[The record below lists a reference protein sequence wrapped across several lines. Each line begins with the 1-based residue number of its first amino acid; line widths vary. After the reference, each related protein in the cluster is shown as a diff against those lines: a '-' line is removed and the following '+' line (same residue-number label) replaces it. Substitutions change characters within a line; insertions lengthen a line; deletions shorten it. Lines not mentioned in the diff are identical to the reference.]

1 MQICKFI
8 LGQVAC
14 MKRGP
19 HDDSVIYKDLEQ
31 IFISDQGTRC
41 LFLDKKG
48 GGRWGGGGCYLVR
61 ALLFTE
67 RARAQLV
74 CDTVLLLQ
82 ECCVCWLTM
91 SILAFDRAGIKVHT
105 LHQGDSIVT
114 VLIHPSL
121 SLSLPS
127 QVCGMT
133 ELLHV
138 TWNLSNSHMFRRWPF
153 SQGEI
158 LIFLFFFFH
167 NEILLEFISL
177 FGLWPTG

>member
-1 MQICKFI
+1 MIVLYIKISSRF
-8 LGQVAC
+8 LYLT
-14 MKRGP
+14 K
-19 HDDSVIYKDLEQ
+19 EQ
-31 IFISDQGTRC
+31 GVYFWK
-41 LFLDKKG
+41 KKG
-48 GGRWGGGGCYLVR
+48 GGGRLEGGGCYLVR

-114 VLIHPSL
+114 VLIHPPL
-121 SLSLPS
+121 SLSHRRCAGWQNYCTLP
-127 QVCGMT
+127 
-133 ELLHV
+133 
-138 TWNLSNSHMFRRWPF
+138 
-153 SQGEI
+153 EI
-158 LIFLFFFFH
+158 FQILTCFGDDLFHKAKFLFFCSFFH

>member
-1 MQICKFI
+1 MIVLCIKISSRFLYLTKEQ
-8 LGQVAC
+8 
-14 MKRGP
+14 
-19 HDDSVIYKDLEQ
+19 SVYFWK
-31 IFISDQGTRC
+31 
-41 LFLDKKG
+41 KKG
-48 GGRWGGGGCYLVR
+48 GGGWSVGGCYLVR

-67 RARAQLV
+67 RARARLV

-114 VLIHPSL
+114 VLIHPP
-121 SLSLPS
+121 LSLPS

-158 LIFLFFFFH
+158 LIFLFFFSQWNTFRIH
-167 NEILLEFISL
+167 FLIWSL
-177 FGLWPTG
+177 AYWIMLYI

>member
-41 LFLDKKG
+41 LFLEKKRG
-48 GGRWGGGGCYLVR
+48 GEGWRGGGGCYLVR

-67 RARAQLV
+67 RARARLV

-121 SLSLPS
+121 SLSPIAGVRDDRIIARYLKS
-127 QVCGMT
+127 FKFSHVSEMT
-133 ELLHV
+133 
-138 TWNLSNSHMFRRWPF
+138 F

-158 LIFLFFFFH
+158 LIFLFFF
-167 NEILLEFISL
+167 SQ
-177 FGLWPTG
+177 

>member
-1 MQICKFI
+1 MIVLYIKISSRF
-8 LGQVAC
+8 LYLT
-14 MKRGP
+14 K
-19 HDDSVIYKDLEQ
+19 EQ
-31 IFISDQGTRC
+31 GVYFW
-41 LFLDKKG
+41 KK
-48 GGRWGGGGCYLVR
+48 GGGGCYLVR

-114 VLIHPSL
+114 VLIHPP
-121 SLSLPS
+121 LSLPS

-153 SQGEI
+153 HKAK
-158 LIFLFFFFH
+158 FLFFCSFFH

>member
-1 MQICKFI
+1 MIVLCIKISSRF
-8 LGQVAC
+8 LYLT
-14 MKRGP
+14 K
-19 HDDSVIYKDLEQ
+19 EQ
-31 IFISDQGTRC
+31 GVYFWK
-41 LFLDKKG
+41 KKG
-48 GGRWGGGGCYLVR
+48 GGGWSVGGCYLVR

-67 RARAQLV
+67 RARARLV

-114 VLIHPSL
+114 VLIHPPL

-153 SQGEI
+153 HKAK
-158 LIFLFFFFH
+158 FLFFCSFFH

>member
-1 MQICKFI
+1 MIVLYIKISSRF
-8 LGQVAC
+8 LYLT
-14 MKRGP
+14 K
-19 HDDSVIYKDLEQ
+19 EQ
-31 IFISDQGTRC
+31 GVYFWK
-41 LFLDKKG
+41 KKG
-48 GGRWGGGGCYLVR
+48 GKAEGKGGGCYLVR

-114 VLIHPSL
+114 VLIHPPL
-121 SLSLPS
+121 SLSHRRCADDRIIARYLKS
-127 QVCGMT
+127 FKFSHVSEMT
-133 ELLHV
+133 
-138 TWNLSNSHMFRRWPF
+138 F

-158 LIFLFFFFH
+158 LIFLFFF
-167 NEILLEFISL
+167 SQ
-177 FGLWPTG
+177 

>member
-19 HDDSVIYKDLEQ
+19 HNDSVMHKDLEQ

-41 LFLDKKG
+41 LFLEKKG
-48 GGRWGGGGCYLVR
+48 GGRLEWGGVCYLVR

-67 RARAQLV
+67 RARARLV

-114 VLIHPSL
+114 VLIHPPSL
-121 SLSLPS
+121 SLSPIAGVRDDRIIARYLKS
-127 QVCGMT
+127 FKFSHVSEMT
-133 ELLHV
+133 FF
-138 TWNLSNSHMFRRWPF
+138 TRRNSYF
-153 SQGEI
+153 SV
-158 LIFLFFFFH
+158 LFFTMKYF
-167 NEILLEFISL
+167 
-177 FGLWPTG
+177 

>member
-19 HDDSVIYKDLEQ
+19 HDDSVMHKDLEQ

-41 LFLDKKG
+41 LFLEKKG
-48 GGRWGGGGCYLVR
+48 GRLEWGGVCYLVR

-67 RARAQLV
+67 RARARLV

-114 VLIHPSL
+114 VLIHPPL
-121 SLSLPS
+121 SLSPIAGVRDDRIIARYLKS
-127 QVCGMT
+127 FKFSHVSEMT
-133 ELLHV
+133 FFTRRNSYFSVLLF
-138 TWNLSNSHMFRRWPF
+138 TMKYF
-153 SQGEI
+153 
-158 LIFLFFFFH
+158 
-167 NEILLEFISL
+167 
-177 FGLWPTG
+177 

>member
-41 LFLDKKG
+41 LFLEK
-48 GGRWGGGGCYLVR
+48 RGGGCYLVR

-114 VLIHPSL
+114 VLIHPPLSL
-121 SLSLPS
+121 SLSPIAGVRDDRIIARYLKS
-127 QVCGMT
+127 FKFSHVSEMT
-133 ELLHV
+133 FF
-138 TWNLSNSHMFRRWPF
+138 TRRNS
-153 SQGEI
+153 
-158 LIFLFFFFH
+158 LFFCSFFH

>member
-19 HDDSVIYKDLEQ
+19 HDDSVMHKDLEQ

-41 LFLDKKG
+41 LFLEKKG
-48 GGRWGGGGCYLVR
+48 GGRLERGGCYLVR

-114 VLIHPSL
+114 VLIHPL
-121 SLSLPS
+121 SLSPIAGVRDDRIIARYLKS
-127 QVCGMT
+127 FKFS
-133 ELLHV
+133 HV
-138 TWNLSNSHMFRRWPF
+138 FGDDLFHKAK
-153 SQGEI
+153 
-158 LIFLFFFFH
+158 FLFFCSFFH
-167 NEILLEFISL
+167 NEILLEFISF

>member
-31 IFISDQGTRC
+31 IFISDQETRC
-41 LFLDKKG
+41 LFLEKKG
-48 GGRWGGGGCYLVR
+48 GGRLEWGGVCYLVR

-114 VLIHPSL
+114 VLIHPPL
-121 SLSLPS
+121 SLSHRRCAGWQNYCTLPEIF
-127 QVCGMT
+127 QILTCFGDD
-133 ELLHV
+133 
-138 TWNLSNSHMFRRWPF
+138 LSTRRNSYF
-153 SQGEI
+153 SV
-158 LIFLFFFFH
+158 LFFTMKYF
-167 NEILLEFISL
+167 
-177 FGLWPTG
+177 

>member
-41 LFLDKKG
+41 LFLEKKG
-48 GGRWGGGGCYLVR
+48 GEGWRGGGGCYLVR

-114 VLIHPSL
+114 VLIHPPL
-121 SLSLPS
+121 SLSHRRCAGWQNYCTLP
-127 QVCGMT
+127 
-133 ELLHV
+133 
-138 TWNLSNSHMFRRWPF
+138 
-153 SQGEI
+153 EI
-158 LIFLFFFFH
+158 FQILTCFGDDLFHKAKFLFFCSFFH